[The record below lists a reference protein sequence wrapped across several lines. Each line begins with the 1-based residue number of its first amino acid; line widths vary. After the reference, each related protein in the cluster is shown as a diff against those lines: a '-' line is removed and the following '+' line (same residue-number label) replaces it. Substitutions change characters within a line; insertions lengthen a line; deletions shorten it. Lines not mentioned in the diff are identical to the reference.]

1 MRSFVAGVLVVLGFV
16 LVPFATV
23 GIWLQREILPTD
35 EFTDLATEV
44 MQTDAVRDALANRF
58 LDELQEREPRLAL
71 GRIVLEPAVEE
82 AFGTGQFEQVFR
94 AAVGDVHEQLLRG
107 DDELSLNL
115 DAMLPI
121 VRNLVAQVSSTVAD
135 QIPSSAGLPAF
146 TVVRKDDVPQLWFV
160 VEVTRRASWVFPVL
174 MVLALAAAVLVATK
188 RALALIVCGVG
199 VAVICLVI
207 GLALRTGRGALSDFV
222 GSVIDE
228 RAFNAGYD
236 VVTDSLVNQTLVLG
250 LVGVVAGIAGVV
262 WLLVGRSAAKQPS
275 WA

>member
-1 MRSFVAGVLVVLGFV
+1 MRAFVAGVLVVLGFV

-44 MQTDAVRDALANRF
+44 VQTEAVRAALSNRF
-58 LDELQEREPRLAL
+58 LDELQDREPRLAL

-82 AFGTGQFEQVFR
+82 AFATGQFEQVFR
-94 AAVGDVHEQLLRG
+94 AAVSDLHEQLLRG
-107 DDELSLNL
+107 DDQLSLDL

-121 VRNLVAQVSSTVAD
+121 VKDLVAQVSSTVAD

-160 VEVTRRASWVFPVL
+160 VEVTRRASWVFPIL

-188 RALALIVCGVG
+188 RAITLIVCGTG

-207 GLALRTGRGALSDFV
+207 GLALRTGRGVLSDFV

-236 VVTDSLVNQTLVLG
+236 VVTDSLVSQTLLLG
-250 LVGVVAGIAGVV
+250 LVGVAAGIAGVV
-262 WLLVGRSAAKQPS
+262 WLLVGRSAAKQSS